1 MLSAP
6 FKSMPAEGINDP
18 TPGLDMRITVG
29 ENTIV
34 MQLKP
39 HHIVVDGPI
48 HPVRAEV
55 HL

>member
-1 MLSAP
+1 MLSSP
-6 FKSMPAEGINDP
+6 FKSMPAEGINGL
-18 TPGLDMRITVG
+18 TPGLDTRITVG

-39 HHIVVDGPI
+39 HHIVVDGPT
-48 HPVRAEV
+48 HPVRAEA